1 MEIIVIYRGH
11 FFKISQLISDP
22 SLATSGWKDVK
33 AFGEDTAL
41 FYSPQVVLQDEEAQR

>member
-1 MEIIVIYRGH
+1 MEIIVIYCGH
-11 FFKISQLISDP
+11 FFKISPLISDP

-41 FYSPQVVLQDEEAQR
+41 FFSPQAVLQDKEAQR